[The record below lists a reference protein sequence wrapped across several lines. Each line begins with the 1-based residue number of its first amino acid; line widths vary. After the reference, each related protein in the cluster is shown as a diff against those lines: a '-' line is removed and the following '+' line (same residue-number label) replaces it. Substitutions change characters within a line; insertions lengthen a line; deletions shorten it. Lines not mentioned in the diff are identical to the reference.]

1 MVAKRCLLP
10 RCGSVRVKDRWRT
23 ELFFSNR
30 RTENNGQKIKRVG
43 RRLMRGGLKDVEAI
57 KVIPENSLQPGRII
71 RKGYKN
77 FI

>member
-1 MVAKRCLLP
+1 
-10 RCGSVRVKDRWRT
+10 
-23 ELFFSNR
+23 
-30 RTENNGQKIKRVG
+30 
-43 RRLMRGGLKDVEAI
+43 MRGGLKDVEAI

>member
-1 MVAKRCLLP
+1 VAKRCLLP

-43 RRLMRGGLKDVEAI
+43 RRLMRGGAKRRGSHQGDPREFSSAR
-57 KVIPENSLQPGRII
+57 ENNPKRL
-71 RKGYKN
+71 
-77 FI
+77 